1 MILNQVN
8 VPFGKRNSYFGLK
21 MCFPLS
27 EKIDFYCSLPG
38 CIECGA
44 MQGLSK
50 INWFQRFH
58 YLVKAVFY
66 VLTEDSLIHTVACI
80 VLWSHWWPD
89 TWGGFSSMTW
99 LPAWRSDN
107 HRPPIKLKLCNQN
120 ESWSKWSSVFMI
132 WASSSYESKEFWMA
146 SVIKLELRENLT
158 NSPYNFNLFTDT
170 YLVPN
175 LILWFLQ

>member
-1 MILNQVN
+1 MYL
-8 VPFGKRNSYFGLK
+8 FGNSVTTTVGLE

-66 VLTEDSLIHTVACI
+66 VLTEYSLIHTVACI
-80 VLWSHWWPD
+80 VFCSQDSLAASHMGRIFFHL
-89 TWGGFSSMTW
+89 TWHDLTVGQGDPPTIGRTIGYQLNLNFAIKMNHDQNGL
-99 LPAWRSDN
+99 LPVFLISACSN
-107 HRPPIKLKLCNQN
+107 F
-120 ESWSKWSSVFMI
+120 ES
-132 WASSSYESKEFWMA
+132 EE
-146 SVIKLELRENLT
+146 
-158 NSPYNFNLFTDT
+158 
-170 YLVPN
+170 
-175 LILWFLQ
+175 